1 MKNVRTHRDI
11 KLVTTERR
19 TNYLVSEPKTK
30 LSYYKVFYRISISS
44 RNERNAD
51 TYELTCLIWTFNT
64 RTK

>member
-19 TNYLVSEPKTK
+19 TNYLVSDYPK

-44 RNERNAD
+44 RNEKNAD